1 MLTLIYLIILYTVQ
15 FTNQLINTV
24 TTLFHLIAFIIDYKQ
39 LMTSINSEMRLYCT
53 FIKLNYHQNHHHHYH
68 RHHIIMINFIKV
80 AIIVTT
86 SVHVNIQNL
95 FLIIQFIQEENDSLY
110 EFTDISFKMLDR
122 QL

>member
-1 MLTLIYLIILYTVQ
+1 
-15 FTNQLINTV
+15 
-24 TTLFHLIAFIIDYKQ
+24 
-39 LMTSINSEMRLYCT
+39 MTSINSEMRLYCT

-68 RHHIIMINFIKV
+68 PHHIIMINFIKV
-80 AIIVTT
+80 ANIVTT